1 MAQQS
6 ALDQERHGQQ
16 RPSAGNTLAVAKHR
30 RRIREQA
37 EVRHLPITAS
47 IARIPIET
55 HRYRFRVLIVVFDR
69 SRVARR
75 VLRRP
80 YRLRL
85 GSASHRRDTQNPHRR
100 CRRHL
105 AHYST
110 SPRDQRQLL
119 QPLAPRGP
127 YQLADCHLAHAQPL
141 RHRSV
146 AQTLSLESFDQTQP
160 LTGNPPPS
168 VPPPLR
174 ASQPHHRG
182 LGVSLLLPAHRAHAR
197 PARRHE
203 PPRSVAQTR
212 CQPTSPSHTPRP
224 PHRRRNSGTRAAL
237 RLRLPVDLPPC
248 ATCTAHW

>member
-37 EVRHLPITAS
+37 EVGHLPITAS

-105 AHYST
+105 AHYRT
-110 SPRDQRQLL
+110 SPRDQRQSL

-160 LTGNPPPS
+160 LAGNPPPS

-174 ASQPHHRG
+174 ASQPHHPG

-197 PARRHE
+197 PARRH
-203 PPRSVAQTR
+203 
-212 CQPTSPSHTPRP
+212 
-224 PHRRRNSGTRAAL
+224 
-237 RLRLPVDLPPC
+237 
-248 ATCTAHW
+248 